1 MKNILLFAVLMLFSV
16 YMQAQDRP
24 LTSKNKKAVKE
35 YNDGVNYLN
44 GYNYEDALSSF
55 ERAILYDPKFIE
67 PYIMIGTLYEEKKDY
82 NKAVEYYEKSLVLDP
97 DFFPSNFYNV
107 GMLETK
113 IGQYEKALP
122 NFETFLKYSPKP
134 GPKKQAEHGI
144 EVCKFAINQIKNP
157 KPFDPKPLGSGVNTE
172 NSEYMPA
179 LTADE
184 STIIFTRLIKSA
196 SAETYSGMQEDFYTS
211 KLVDGQWTQAI
222 PLSEKL
228 NSSGN
233 EGAHTISP
241 DGKTLYFTACG
252 REAGKGSCDIYM
264 SQWYKGGWDY
274 PVNLYEMN
282 SREWDSQPSISPDG
296 KTIYFTSARNGGM
309 DLFVTHLQNNGDWS
323 EPVALPATINTTGSE
338 MSPFLHPDGKTLYFT
353 SDGHLGM
360 GGLDIF
366 YCRMN
371 EDSTWSTPVNI
382 GYPIN
387 TSYDEAF
394 LFVSA
399 SGEKAYFATGG
410 LMVQSMDIYS
420 FDLYKEARPDPVT
433 FLKGIVT
440 EIGTEKPLQAS
451 FELADL
457 KNGKVVASS
466 TSDENGAFLLCIP
479 TGKDYMLNVSAEKYL
494 FYSDNFSLSGTH
506 TKTDPFIK
514 NINLQPIG
522 SDAVVV
528 LNNIFFD
535 TDKYD
540 LRQESFIELDK
551 VKKMMLANPKMK
563 IEIRGHTD
571 NTGTKEHNLTLS
583 GNRAKAV
590 VTYLTSQGISKDRM
604 IYKGY
609 GDSMPR
615 ATNDTPEGR
624 ALNRRTEFKVIS
636 N

>member
-1 MKNILLFAVLMLFSV
+1 MKNIFIYTLLILLPVFML
-16 YMQAQDRP
+16 AQNNP
-24 LTSKNKKAVKE
+24 LTTKNKKAIKE
-35 YNDGVNYLN
+35 YNEGVSFLN
-44 GYNYEDALSSF
+44 RYNYDDAVNSF
-55 ERAILYDPKFIE
+55 NRAIMYDPKFIE
-67 PYIMIGTLYEEKKDY
+67 PYIMLGTLFEEKKEYD
-82 NKAVEYYEKSLVLDP
+82 KAIEYYEKSLLLDD
-97 DFFPSNFYNV
+97 DFFPSTYFITGN
-107 GMLETK
+107 LELKTGK
-113 IGQYEKALP
+113 YEKALVH
-122 NFETFLKYSPKP
+122 FQSFLKYSPKP
-134 GPKKQAEHGI
+134 GPKMQAEHGI
-144 EVCKFAINQIKNP
+144 EVCKFAVEQIKNP
-157 KPFDPKPLGSGVNTE
+157 KEFDPKPLGSGINTE

-196 SAETYSGMQEDFYTS
+196 SAESYDGMQEDFYTS
-211 KLVDGQWTQAI
+211 KLVDGQWATAI

-228 NSSGN
+228 NSPGN

-241 DGKTLYFTACG
+241 DGKTLYFTACN

-264 SQWYKGGWDY
+264 SEWYKGGWDY
-274 PVNLYEMN
+274 PVNLYEIN
-282 SREWDSQPSISPDG
+282 SKEWDSQPSISPDG
-296 KTIYFTSARNGGM
+296 KTIYFTSSRNGGM
-309 DLFVTHLQNNGDWS
+309 DIFVTHLADNGDWT
-323 EPVALPATINTTGSE
+323 EPTALSSTINTSGSE

-366 YCRMN
+366 YCRLN

-387 TSYDEAF
+387 SHNDEAF

-399 SGEKAYFATGG
+399 SGENAYFATGG
-410 LMVQSMDIYS
+410 LGVRSMDIYC
-420 FDLYKEARPDPVT
+420 FELYKEARPEPVT

-440 EIGTEKPLQAS
+440 DISTDRPLMAS
-451 FELADL
+451 FELTDL
-457 KNGKVVASS
+457 KSGNVVAKSN
-466 TSDENGAFLLCIP
+466 SDEKGSFLLCIP
-479 TGKDYMLNVSAEKYL
+479 SGLDYMLNVSADKYL
-494 FYSDNFSLSGTH
+494 FYSDNFSLSGVH
-506 TKTDPFIK
+506 SKTDPYIK
-514 NINLQPIG
+514 NIQLQPIG

-540 LRQESFIELDK
+540 LKSESFIELEK
-551 VKKMMLANPKMK
+551 VRKMMLANPKMK

-571 NTGTKEHNLTLS
+571 NTGSKQHNVTLS
-583 GNRAKAV
+583 ENRAKAV
-590 VTYLTSQGISKDRM
+590 VTYLAAQGIAKDRM